1 VTEFGKG
8 TTVSRFEVRARLKV
22 RPGKLEGFKLQAAEM
37 MRLTRE
43 NDFGTLAYDW
53 FLSEDGTKCE
63 VREAYVDADALVD
76 HAFHV
81 QEARSVM
88 FDEFAY
94 DHEMA
99 FFGEPSPR
107 LVELL
112 NRIGVDATRFS
123 PLQALEPAS
132 IH

>member
-1 VTEFGKG
+1 
-8 TTVSRFEVRARLKV
+8 
-22 RPGKLEGFKLQAAEM
+22 M
-37 MRLTRE
+37 MRETRE
-43 NDFGTLAYDW
+43 KDIGTLAYNW
-53 FLSEDGTKCE
+53 FLSEDGKECE

-81 QEARSVM
+81 HEARKVM

-99 FFGEPSPR
+99 FDGEPSPR

-112 NRIGVDATRFS
+112 DNIGVDATRFS
-123 PLQALEPAS
+123 LLQALEPATV
-132 IH
+132 H